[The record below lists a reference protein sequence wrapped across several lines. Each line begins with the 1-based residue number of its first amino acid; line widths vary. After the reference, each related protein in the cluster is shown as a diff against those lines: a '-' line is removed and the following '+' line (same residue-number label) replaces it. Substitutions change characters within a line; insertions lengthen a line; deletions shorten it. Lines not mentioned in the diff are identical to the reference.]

1 MTPQHAAK
9 ILRNLFPEN
18 TESTGSITL
27 WNGDHLIFGTGQP
40 KFDILIKDSAT
51 FENILTQPS
60 LGFGEGYVDGAIEIT
75 GHLGDALEWLYRYE
89 AGDKLTPIQKARIC
103 WLQLKKK
110 ATLSQSRADV
120 QFHYDKGN
128 DFYTIWLD
136 KGMNYSCAFFT
147 REDEG
152 LEEAQVNKIH
162 RSLKKLR
169 LRPGHTFLDIGCGWG
184 SPLMEAVTTF
194 GARKAVGLTLSK
206 NQYELGNQRIQEA
219 GLADKAEIR
228 LQDYREI
235 PEKEF
240 GTFDRILSIGMF
252 EHVGQENMETFFK
265 TAAGLLKNQGIFLL
279 HTIGRSRKLAMDPWI
294 IKYIFPGTY
303 LPSLGELATKAQK
316 KGFDLVDVEN
326 LRQHYD
332 RTLGHWAVRF
342 EKNIDRIGKYMDA
355 REQRMWLFYLYG
367 CQMGFRYNPM
377 HVFQMLY
384 SKGRRHDWPLV
395 REELYAG

>member
-9 ILRNLFPEN
+9 ILRNLFPRD

-27 WNGDHLIFGTGQP
+27 WDGNQLIFGTGQP
-40 KFDILIKDSAT
+40 KFDILIKDAAT
-51 FENILTQPS
+51 FEEILTQPS

-75 GHLGDALEWLYRYE
+75 GHLGDALEWLYRHD
-89 AGDKLTPIQKARIC
+89 ADDKLTPIQKARIC

-110 ATLSQSRADV
+110 ATLSQSRADI

-128 DFYTIWLD
+128 DFYKIWLD
-136 KGMNYSCAFFT
+136 RGMNYSCAFFR

-152 LEEAQVNKIH
+152 LEEAQLNKIH

-169 LRPGHTFLDIGCGWG
+169 LKPGHRFLDIGCGWG
-184 SPLMEAVTTF
+184 SPLIEAVKTF
-194 GARKAVGLTLSK
+194 GAGRAVGLTLSK
-206 NQYELGNQRIQEA
+206 NQFELGNQRIQEA
-219 GLADKAEIR
+219 GLADRAEIR

-235 PEKEF
+235 PKQEY
-240 GTFDRILSIGMF
+240 GSFDRILSIGMF
-252 EHVGQENMETFFK
+252 EHVGQEYMDIFFR
-265 TAAGLLKNQGIFLL
+265 TAAGLLKDNGIFLL
-279 HTIGRSRKLAMDPWI
+279 HTIGRTRKLAMDPWI
-294 IKYIFPGTY
+294 VKYIFPGTY
-303 LPSLGELATKAQK
+303 LPSLGELTAKAQK
-316 KGFDLVDVEN
+316 KGFDLVDIEN

-332 RTLGHWAVRF
+332 RTLGHWAARF
-342 EKNIDRIGKYMDA
+342 EKNIDRIGQYMDG

-377 HVFQMLY
+377 HVFQMLC

-395 REELYAG
+395 REELYS